1 MFKQRLVFQHP
12 LVGRRTHGEGADIG
26 EEGLERTAVTA
37 RIRFEQPVE
46 TVLGIGDVAVD
57 ARRRVVLRFRHD
69 RHHVSPVRQVHA
81 PDRLDPLSRSCRRS
95 CAPTTSEASGPGA
108 GECGRGGETL
118 AEPAGC
124 RSPKAQVR
132 RTGSSSGRDQRTS
145 AQRGGS
151 RSRSLPVAVRVTAQ
165 LSWRERAQSGIVLP
179 DMATYRTA
187 SVLLSSDGTRTPGTA
202 ALFAEPARKGGT
214 PPWAGDFRPANSA
227 GNGPKNAV
235 GKTFTLA

>member
-1 MFKQRLVFQHP
+1 MAVGEYPGRNVAVERRPLVRMVEQRLVLQHP

-95 CAPTTSEASGPGA
+95 CAPTTCEASGPGA
-108 GECGRGGETL
+108 GECGRVARRWPSRRAVGHRRRRFGERGL
-118 AEPAGC
+118 ARAATNARQPKGVGADQG
-124 RSPKAQVR
+124 RSPWPFALR
-132 RTGSSSGRDQRTS
+132 RSC
-145 AQRGGS
+145 RGANE
-151 RSRSLPVAVRVTAQ
+151 RS
-165 LSWRERAQSGIVLP
+165 
-179 DMATYRTA
+179 
-187 SVLLSSDGTRTPGTA
+187 PG
-202 ALFAEPARKGGT
+202 
-214 PPWAGDFRPANSA
+214 
-227 GNGPKNAV
+227 
-235 GKTFTLA
+235 

>member
-1 MFKQRLVFQHP
+1 MTDTMSARYDKYMPRTGLIHCRAHAADRARLQP
-12 LVGRRTHGEGADIG
+12 PRRLGLVRASAD
-26 EEGLERTAVTA
+26 AV
-37 RIRFEQPVE
+37 
-46 TVLGIGDVAVD
+46 
-57 ARRRVVLRFRHD
+57 ARRWPSRRAVGHRRRRF
-69 RHHVSPVRQVHA
+69 
-81 PDRLDPLSRSCRRS
+81 
-95 CAPTTSEASGPGA
+95 
-108 GECGRGGETL
+108 GERGL
-118 AEPAGC
+118 ARAATNA
-124 RSPKAQVR
+124 R
-132 RTGSSSGRDQRTS
+132 S